1 MSFVLPLVLTAFLP
15 FLAWSQ
21 TAGLVYS
28 RVLPVLL
35 SGITTSGIVSAIAV
49 DAAGNTSA
57 AVRGDGHTFPTTP
70 GGPFG
75 DSIPASVFLAK
86 INPATGLLYSY
97 LIPGLS
103 GKVTLALDAQG
114 EPFRARVESRWAS

>member
-1 MSFVLPLVLTAFLP
+1 
-15 FLAWSQ
+15 
-21 TAGLVYS
+21 
-28 RVLPVLL
+28 
-35 SGITTSGIVSAIAV
+35 
-49 DAAGNTSA
+49 
-57 AVRGDGHTFPTTP
+57 VRGDGHTFPTTP

-75 DSIPASVFLAK
+75 GSMPASVFLAK

-103 GKVTLALDAQG
+103 GKVAVASMRKAVSISPETTPASRLHR